1 MNKKLSLIVLLFI
14 LTSVYILPQKTVN
27 FEWVGDFSEGLA
39 PVKLNDK
46 WGFIDVN
53 GNIVVEPKY
62 GSDLDAPFYKNG
74 LTRVYS
80 PEQKAWGYLDKSGNV
95 AIDFKF
101 YSCTPFYDTVA
112 AIYTPGS
119 ASDATSYARWSII
132 NRNGEIICNDMHN
145 GHSNSTHFI
154 EGRARISKDF
164 KYGYVDTK
172 GEIVIPN
179 KYEDVRD
186 FSEGLAAVMLDG
198 KWGFIDK
205 DGNVKIDFKFSIE
218 PKSFSNGRTF
228 VQGTN
233 YKFGIID
240 TEGKVIVDPKYNQV
254 FPFNEGL
261 AVVSEMDKKHQ
272 ETFFIIDVN
281 GRVIKEFKKAG
292 NDKFY
297 LISGFNEGLAIINK
311 GYGHIRGYVDTKGK
325 TVIDYQFRN
334 IRPFSDGRAFVD
346 KFDNKTRE
354 ITQGYI
360 DKRGKF
366 VIIVEKPK
374 F

>member
-1 MNKKLSLIVLLFI
+1 MNKWLKLVVIFLILSSNLF
-14 LTSVYILPQKTVN
+14 PQKTVN

-46 WGFIDVN
+46 WGFIDVD

-62 GSDLDAPFYKNG
+62 GSDFDAPFYKNG
-74 LTRVYS
+74 LARLFS
-80 PEQKAWGYLDKSGNV
+80 PEKEAWGYLDKSGNV

-101 YSCTPFYDTVA
+101 YTNTPFYDEVA

-119 ASDATSYARWSII
+119 ASDATTYARWSII
-132 NRNGEIICNDMHN
+132 NKSGEVICDDMQNH
-145 GHSNSTHFI
+145 HSYSTQFV
-154 EGRARISKDF
+154 EGRARISKEF
-164 KYGYVDTK
+164 GYGYVNTK

-179 KYEDVRD
+179 KYEDIRD
-186 FSEGLAAVMLDG
+186 FSEGLAAVMLNG

-205 DGNVKIDFKFSIE
+205 DGNIKVDFKFSNE

-228 VQGTN
+228 VLGTDF
-233 YKFGIID
+233 KFGIID
-240 TEGKVIVDPKYNQV
+240 TEGKVIVDPKYKQV

-261 AVVSEMDKKHQ
+261 AVVSEMDKSFQ
-272 ETFFIIDVN
+272 ETFFIIDLN
-281 GRVIKEFKKAG
+281 GKVVKEFKKAG
-292 NDKFY
+292 NDKFS
-297 LISGFNEGLAIINK
+297 LISGFSEGLAIINK
-311 GYGHIRGYVDTKGK
+311 GYGQERGFVDNKGK
-325 TVIDYQFRN
+325 TIIDYQFRN

-346 KFDNKTRE
+346 KFDKKTKTV
-354 ITQGYI
+354 TQGFI

-366 VIIVEKPK
+366 VIIVEQPK